1 MARGGS
7 REGAGRPKG
16 TISNK
21 PKAEGRIV
29 VSCLK
34 EEEQEIKR
42 LAQESGKNL
51 SRYVLDI
58 LLAKN

>member
-1 MARGGS
+1 MARGGA

-16 TISNK
+16 TISKK